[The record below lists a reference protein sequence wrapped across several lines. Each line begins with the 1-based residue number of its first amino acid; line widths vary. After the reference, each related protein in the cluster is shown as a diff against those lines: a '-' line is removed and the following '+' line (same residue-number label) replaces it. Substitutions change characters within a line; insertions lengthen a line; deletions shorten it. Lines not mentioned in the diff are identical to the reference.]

1 MKEPTP
7 LFPWSRPVAALAA
20 ARPGMMPAAP
30 SWILIRL
37 ALETRSHHGVADA
50 QRLALLE
57 GATSASYQDFLGV
70 VLGFESAYERA
81 LVVAPGIHP
90 KLLRQRVKSSRIRHD
105 LLALG
110 TSEADLDALPTC
122 VTPVFR
128 TAAEAL
134 GWVYV
139 VERNTLLHGLLRRH
153 LASVLPDPI
162 ERASSYLAAYG
173 DNPGEHYRELATALE
188 EAARKAITP
197 GEIVTAAHAAF
208 EAQRLWFGQ
217 VSPRRLTAARAE
229 SPRFALA
236 S

>member
-7 LFPWSRPVAALAA
+7 LLPSFRPAAALAA

-37 ALETRSHHGVADA
+37 ALETRRHHGVADA
-50 QRLALLE
+50 QRLVLLE
-57 GATSASYQDFLGV
+57 GATPTSYQDFLGL

-81 LVVAPGIHP
+81 LVAADVDP
-90 KLLRQRVKSSRIRHD
+90 KLVRQRVKSSRIRHD
-105 LLALG
+105 LIALG
-110 TSEADLDALPTC
+110 ASEADLAELPTC
-122 VTPVFR
+122 VIPVFR

-139 VERNTLLHGLLRRH
+139 IERNTLLHGLLRRH
-153 LASVLPDPI
+153 LATVLPEEM

-173 DNPGEHYRELATALE
+173 DTPGEHYRELSTALE
-188 EAARKAITP
+188 DAAREAITP
-197 GEIVTAAHAAF
+197 GEIVIAAHAAF
-208 EAQRLWFGQ
+208 EAQRLWFEQ
-217 VSPRRLTAARAE
+217 VSPRRLTEVRAE
-229 SPRFALA
+229 SPGFALA